1 MKLDESQKRKEPRAE
16 SCDSSTLRS
25 QRKGNQGDWPRSTT
39 NGECA
44 VLEDK
49 IRRSFQSTLWVQLKA
64 QAKDLSTN
72 DQQVHKAGLASLV
85 TGKYKS
91 KQQKRQE
98 RWDGGYNECCSS
110 RAVPSAHSR
119 QLTAARTPAQGME
132 PFSSLHG
139 HSCSHAHTSSHTI
152 TDKGTLKT

>member
-25 QRKGNQGDWPRSTT
+25 QGKGNHGDWPRSTT

-44 VLEDK
+44 VLENK

-98 RWDGGYNECCSS
+98 RWDVGYNECCSS
-110 RAVPSAHSR
+110 REVPSAHSR
-119 QLTAARTPAQGME
+119 QLTATCTPAQGME

-139 HSCSHAHTSSHTI
+139 HRAHMCIPLLPQI